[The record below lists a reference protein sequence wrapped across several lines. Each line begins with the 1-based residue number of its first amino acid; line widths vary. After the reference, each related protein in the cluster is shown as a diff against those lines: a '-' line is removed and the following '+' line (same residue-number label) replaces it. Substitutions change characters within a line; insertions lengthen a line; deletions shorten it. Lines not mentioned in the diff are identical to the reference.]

1 VNNNLAGS
9 FNSWIRK
16 MKGLHLM
23 DLLDRTRMM
32 IMAKFE
38 LRQRILAEKFGGH
51 IIIPAWMKELNAKT
65 RGLKMTLVKRKP
77 FEAELTSVDKEKR
90 EWRYP

>member
-1 VNNNLAGS
+1 MKEYMEKNHKKLWARSKFNEVCKVDYANNNIAKS

-16 MKGLHLM
+16 IKGLHLV
-23 DLLDRTRMM
+23 DLLDRIRMM

-51 IIIPAWMKELNAKT
+51 IIIPSWMKKLNAKT
-65 RGLKMTLVKRKP
+65 RGLR
-77 FEAELTSVDKEKR
+77 
-90 EWRYP
+90 